1 MRADRFVLFL
11 LVLTIA
17 MTAPIGATSVPFRGS
32 WSGVTVS
39 ADLSGLPIVAIV
51 AEGTGQLTHL
61 GNYFMS
67 SPHTTNVITGETIGD
82 QIFTAANG
90 DTLTAFCA
98 GFPQPQP
105 DGTVVGGLDCDIT
118 GGTGR
123 FEGASGE
130 YVFYLVA
137 RPRTDG
143 GPGFATDAQISGHI
157 SY

>member
-1 MRADRFVLFL
+1 MRAIRFAFPL
-11 LVLTIA
+11 LMLTMIS
-17 MTAPIGATSVPFRGS
+17 APLGANSVPLKGS

-39 ADLSGLPIVAIV
+39 AFPISATVVSIV
-51 AEGTGQLTHL
+51 AEGSGELSHL
-61 GNYFMS
+61 GRYFMT
-67 SPHTTNVITGETIGD
+67 SPHTTDVVTGETIGD

-98 GFPQPQP
+98 GFPQFQA
-105 DGTVVGGLDCDIT
+105 DGSVVGGLDCEIT

-123 FEGASGE
+123 FEGATGE
-130 YVFYLVA
+130 YVFFLTA

-143 GPGFATDAQISGHI
+143 GPGFATEAQISGQI

>member
-1 MRADRFVLFL
+1 MRASRFAFSL
-11 LVLTIA
+11 LMLTMIS
-17 MTAPIGATSVPFRGS
+17 APLGANSVPLKGS

-39 ADLSGLPIVAIV
+39 AFPLTPTLISIV
-51 AEGTGQLTHL
+51 AEGSGELSHL
-61 GNYFMS
+61 GRYFMT
-67 SPHTTNVITGETIGD
+67 SPHTTDVVTGETIGD

-98 GFPQPQP
+98 GFPQFQA
-105 DGTVVGGLDCDIT
+105 DGSVVGGLDCEIT

-123 FEGASGE
+123 FEGATGD
-130 YVFYLVA
+130 YVFFLTA

-143 GPGFATDAQISGHI
+143 GPGFATEAQISGQI